1 MNSMKYILD
10 FLEYLDVIKKHSDN
24 TIINYQNDL
33 LDFLE
38 FNDNKIIK
46 VDKDTVNRYMQYL
59 YDKNVSK
66 ATISRRL
73 SSLRS
78 FYNYLYKS
86 GMVDKNY
93 FTMIK
98 NPKKESSLPKFVKD
112 IDIDKMFSIPD
123 TRNPLGQ
130 RNLLIIRM
138 LYATGVRVSE
148 LVNICVKDID
158 INERTIRILGKG
170 SKERVVVFGN
180 NTKDVLSLYL
190 NNGRYKL
197 SCGNND
203 YLFLNKDGDKLSDRY
218 VRKIIDDI
226 IIKASIQMHVSP
238 HMLRHTFATDMLNN
252 GADLVSVKDLL
263 GHESLN
269 TTSIYTH
276 VSDDKIREI
285 YNKAHPRAR

>member
-1 MNSMKYILD
+1 MKYIEN
-10 FLEYLDVIKKHSDN
+10 FLEYLYVIKKHSEH
-24 TIINYQNDL
+24 TINNYRIDL
-33 LDFLE
+33 EDFLDF
-38 FNDNKIIK
+38 NNKK
-46 VDKDTVNRYMQYL
+46 VLNVDRDIVNKYLQYL
-59 YDKNVSK
+59 YDRDVSK
-66 ATISRRL
+66 ATISRKL

-78 FYNYLYKS
+78 FYSYLYNN
-86 GMVDKNY
+86 GYVDKNY
-93 FTMIK
+93 FIMIK
-98 NPKKESSLPKFVKD
+98 NPKKDNGLPKFVKD
-112 IDIDKMFSIPD
+112 IDIDKMFNIPD
-123 TRNPLGQ
+123 IRNPLGQ

-148 LVNICVKDID
+148 LVSIKLSDID
-158 INERTIRILGKG
+158 LRERTIRITGKG
-170 SKERVVVFGN
+170 DKERIVVFGN
-180 NTKDVLSLYL
+180 NTKEILELYI

-197 SCGNND
+197 NSGRSD
-203 YLFLNKDGDKLSDRY
+203 YLFLNKDGDVLSDRY

-226 IIKASIQMHVSP
+226 IVKASITMHVSP

-285 YNKAHPRAR
+285 YNKAHPRAH

>member
-1 MNSMKYILD
+1 MKYIEE
-10 FLEYLDVIKKHSDN
+10 FLEYLDVIKKHSEH

-33 LDFLE
+33 MDFLE
-38 FNDNKIIK
+38 FNNDNVLNI
-46 VDKDTVNRYMQYL
+46 DKDIVNKYMQYL
-59 YDKNVSK
+59 YDKNVSR

-78 FYNYLYKS
+78 FYNYMYNN
-86 GMVDKNY
+86 GIIDKNY
-93 FTMIK
+93 FAMIK
-98 NPKKESSLPKFVKD
+98 NPKKEKNLPKFVKD
-112 IDIDKMFSIPD
+112 IDIDKMFMIPD
-123 TRNPLGQ
+123 IRNPIGQ

-148 LVNICVKDID
+148 LVNICIKDID
-158 INERTIRILGKG
+158 IKERTIRILGKG
-170 SKERVVVFGN
+170 SKERIVVFGN
-180 NTKDVLSLYL
+180 NTREILELYL

-197 SCGNND
+197 SKGNND
-203 YLFLNKDGDKLSDRY
+203 YLFLNKDGNKLSDRY

-226 IIKASIQMHVSP
+226 IFKASITMHVSP

-285 YNKAHPRAR
+285 YNMAHPRAK

>member
-1 MNSMKYILD
+1 MKYIDD
-10 FLEYLDVIKKHSDN
+10 FLEYLYVIKKHSIH
-24 TIINYQNDL
+24 TINNYKIDL
-33 LDFLE
+33 IDFLDF
-38 FNDNKIIK
+38 NKNNIRNI
-46 VDKDTVNRYMQYL
+46 DKDTVNKYMQYL
-59 YDKNVSK
+59 YDKNISRS
-66 ATISRRL
+66 TISRKL

-78 FYNYLYKS
+78 FYNYLYKNNI
-86 GMVDKNY
+86 VDKNY
-93 FTMIK
+93 FTSIK
-98 NPKKESSLPKFVKD
+98 NPKKENSLPKFVKD
-112 IDIDKMFSIPD
+112 IDIDKMFNIPD
-123 TRNPLGQ
+123 IRRPIGQ

-148 LVNICVKDID
+148 LVNIKITDID
-158 INERTIRILGKG
+158 INERTIKIFGKG
-170 SKERVVVFGN
+170 SKERIVVFGN
-180 NTKDVLSLYL
+180 NTKEILLLYL

-197 SCGNND
+197 TKRNTD
-203 YLFLNKDGDKLSDRY
+203 YLFLNKDGEKLSDRY

-226 IIKASIQMHVSP
+226 IIKASITMHISP

-285 YNKAHPRAR
+285 YNMAHPRAK

>member
-1 MNSMKYILD
+1 MKYIEN
-10 FLEYLDVIKKHSDN
+10 FLEYLDVIKKHSEH

-33 LDFLE
+33 IDFLE
-38 FNDNKIIK
+38 FNDNKILNI
-46 VDKDTVNRYMQYL
+46 DKDIVNKYMQYL
-59 YDKNVSK
+59 YDKNVSRS
-66 ATISRRL
+66 TISRRL

-78 FYNYLYKS
+78 FYNYMYNN
-86 GMVDKNY
+86 GYVDKNY
-93 FTMIK
+93 FAMIK
-98 NPKKESSLPKFVKD
+98 NPKKEKNLPKFVKD
-112 IDIDKMFSIPD
+112 IDIDKMFMIPN

-148 LVNICVKDID
+148 LINISIKDID
-158 INERTIRILGKG
+158 IKERTIRILGKG
-170 SKERVVVFGN
+170 SKERIVVFGN
-180 NTKDVLSLYL
+180 NTKEILELYL

-197 SCGNND
+197 SNGNND
-203 YLFLNKDGDKLSDRY
+203 YLFLNKDGNKISDRY

-226 IIKASIQMHVSP
+226 IFKASITMHVSP

-285 YNKAHPRAR
+285 YNMAHPRAK